1 RGPQGA
7 PAPLVL
13 SAAAT
18 AGQSLDASLVTGTTV
33 DAELSFYPGAPALRA
48 LVAQGH
54 GTVEACVPPGATVAA
69 LLADYAAALADD
81 PWLDTRPAAL
91 SAAGLP
97 PTRAPPKPRCRAAP
111 PRAPA
116 GGRRLAPGRPGRR
129 RRAAAPRGRSA
140 VAAGRAV
147 RWRPGDGGGGVGAA
161 RPAAPPPPGSAR
173 AG

>member
-81 PWLDTRPAAL
+81 PWLDTWPAVL
-91 SAAGLP
+91 SGAGLAR
-97 PTRAPPKPRCRAAP
+97 TGAPPN
-111 PRAPA
+111 A
-116 GGRRLAPGRPGRR
+116 GGWLLVGP
-129 RRAAAPRGRSA
+129 
-140 VAAGRAV
+140 
-147 RWRPGDGGGGVGAA
+147 GGG
-161 RPAAPPPPGSAR
+161 PAPPPPPRGR
-173 AG
+173 PRRP